1 MLMHSRPG
9 TRLITQNLLG
19 SADLYETDSSVD
31 WASIYDLCVLIN
43 LFCLYD
49 NVVVIGREATSKYI
63 IQNPQS
69 ELLSLLADSRFVSV
83 EDFVG
88 KKKEKV
94 LKDVSQAA
102 RGHLRALLA
111 ESDDPDHYERLV
123 RRCLQ
128 PSAVE
133 YGLKSTPDRGRDFM
147 TIGAWLR
154 TAPSRR
160 DILSELEKKSNFVRA
175 YTFVVRTFLYLAYA
189 NTQTLMFTPDATREN
204 MLGPIIDAEQSL
216 RTKLLKKLRGTSQ
229 KQLVVSDFSVK
240 IAPFAA
246 IVFDRA
252 KRRGDISREM
262 ERLRKE
268 LAPLRERLRGA
279 EETAWKSD
287 PEQQKAEQ
295 KWRQV
300 FVEIERTFGKGEA
313 LFSIRNVLNFAGTA
327 GEAIDEP
334 HKKGKWAKA
343 LASLPVEILLRI
355 LDRQPAIE
363 IHRLR
368 EAIPATEKLRMKI
381 NYLFGDVKE
390 DRH

>member
-1 MLMHSRPG
+1 
-9 TRLITQNLLG
+9 
-19 SADLYETDSSVD
+19 
-31 WASIYDLCVLIN
+31 
-43 LFCLYD
+43 
-49 NVVVIGREATSKYI
+49 
-63 IQNPQS
+63 
-69 ELLSLLADSRFVSV
+69 
-83 EDFVG
+83 
-88 KKKEKV
+88 
-94 LKDVSQAA
+94 
-102 RGHLRALLA
+102 
-111 ESDDPDHYERLV
+111 
-123 RRCLQ
+123 
-128 PSAVE
+128 
-133 YGLKSTPDRGRDFM
+133 M
-147 TIGAWLR
+147 TIEAWLR
-154 TAPSRR
+154 TPPSHR

-175 YTFVVRTFLYLAYA
+175 YTFIVRTFLYLAYG
-189 NTQTLMFTPDATREN
+189 NTQNLMFTPDATREN

-216 RTKLLKKLRGTSQ
+216 RTELLTVVHGTPP
-229 KQLVVSDFSVK
+229 KQSDFSAK

-252 KRRGDISREM
+252 KRREDISREM

-268 LAPLRERLRGA
+268 LAPLRERLKDA
-279 EETAWKSD
+279 EETAWKSQ
-287 PEQQKAEQ
+287 PERQKAEQ

-334 HKKGKWAKA
+334 LKKGKWMKT
-343 LASLPVEILLRI
+343 LASLPLEILLRV

-390 DRH
+390 DKY